1 MAKRKG
7 FTLIELL
14 VVIAIIGIL
23 AGFLLPALSK
33 AQESA
38 RRVSCLN
45 NVRQIGVAMI
55 QYAMHN
61 DDGYPDAAEGVA
73 TDEAQYH
80 FAKLLRFGYLTQFQV
95 FLCPSKKP
103 TMAQT
108 STLLLNDSGG
118 KAKAMTEATE
128 KSLAENLL
136 LKTMCSYGMDVGNG
150 LPPTNS
156 NAIQGVRRTD
166 AATRGVLADHPNPQY
181 WGIMANSPAKGDMSN
196 SDNHQ
201 GQGQN
206 VFYNDG
212 HGKWTGTVRDE
223 SGDDPN
229 VFAKNG
235 YKDPKPNQLSL
246 DLDTHITFG
255 SANR

>member
-1 MAKRKG
+1 MDKRKG

-33 AQESA
+33 AQESG

-55 QYAMHN
+55 QYAMNN
-61 DDGYPDAAEGVA
+61 DDSYMSAADGVA

-108 STLLLNDSGG
+108 STLLVNDSGG
-118 KAKAMTEATE
+118 KAKGLTEATE
-128 KSLAENLL
+128 KSLVENLL
-136 LKTMCSYGMDVGNG
+136 LKTMCSYGMDAGNG
-150 LPPTNS
+150 YPPTNAS
-156 NAIQGVRRTD
+156 SIRGVRRTD

-181 WGIMANSPAKGDMSN
+181 WGMTANSPAKGDMSN

-212 HGKWTGTVRDE
+212 HAKWAPNVKDE

-229 VFAKNG
+229 IFAKNG
-235 YKDPKPNQLSL
+235 YKNPTPTQLSL
-246 DLDTHITFG
+246 DLDTHISFG
-255 SANR
+255 SAN